1 MREPDEQRQEE
12 QEQRRFRTAMGLL
25 QIGGLGFLAM
35 IAAGLLPR
43 LLAAWSPA
51 LGKAWITAAA
61 GSLAALGA
69 VAISVVRLR
78 RIWRDSDRPTPGNR
92 HAPPG
97 AIGAT
102 PLTRTRR
109 WRAWGRR

>member
-1 MREPDEQRQEE
+1 MREPDEQQQE
-12 QEQRRFRTAMGLL
+12 QEQERRLRTALGLL

-43 LLAAWSPA
+43 LLSEWYPA

-69 VAISVVRLR
+69 VALSVVRLR
-78 RIWRDSDRPTPGNR
+78 RIWRDADRRTPGEGGGR
-92 HAPPG
+92 SRPG
-97 AIGAT
+97 
-102 PLTRTRR
+102 
-109 WRAWGRR
+109 

>member
-1 MREPDEQRQEE
+1 MREPDEQQQEE

-43 LLAAWSPA
+43 LLAAWYPA

-61 GSLAALGA
+61 GSVAALGA
-69 VAISVVRLR
+69 VAFSVVRLR
-78 RIWRDSDRPTPGNR
+78 RIWRDSDRPTPGNGR
-92 HAPPG
+92 APPERSER
-97 AIGAT
+97 
-102 PLTRTRR
+102 PL
-109 WRAWGRR
+109 